1 MALPSGNVEP
11 TTPEHGSARAT
22 VPTAAH
28 APTLVAHPATRPRE
42 RDVITAFAEITGEA
56 IGDADLEQLLRSV
69 CVKLCT
75 VLGVSRSSL
84 YLRRPDGRFR
94 GAAGHCADE
103 GDITEAVKRQ
113 ESGIAGDHFSREI
126 IETARSV
133 LIEDVPNDPRPHR
146 RTMEHWRVRAMLGV
160 PLVFDG
166 EVIGLLFVDN
176 KDLPRRYT
184 AEDIEI
190 AEMFAQLSALFLTQ
204 AMLNSRLRA
213 QASEITRSRNTL
225 AYLADVHRKLTNAVL
240 EGADI
245 QRVVRLLS
253 DLSTKPVVL
262 YDEDF
267 RVLAWAAPVTLGLD
281 RAPVISEQ
289 IRRMPSVEAEL
300 AGLSPDRPS
309 AVVPPTLSVGLGR
322 RHLLCR
328 LMIEG
333 KPNGYLGIVEV
344 GRSLE
349 QVDANIAEHGAT
361 VLSLQILSERRQ
373 IETQGQ
379 ARDDYLSD
387 LLRNT
392 RDKEHL
398 VRRGP
403 QFGIDLTYPHVLVRF
418 TLAANQRMSAS
429 AAQRLVTRRFQEV
442 LGIDEPA
449 AVKLPGSV
457 IVLVPLPDDGCA
469 EELQRVRDAVSRI
482 RASLQPQLATGATV
496 ISGVCREVTDFSQAA
511 REMREVAEIARSF
524 EWSAGVLDVTELG
537 LFRLVVSSGR
547 VKEAV
552 HFAHEYL
559 HAVQT
564 ADDGVL
570 LDTWRAFVT
579 AEGRVQGAAQTLDV
593 HENTVR
599 YRMGKIKEL
608 TRLDPASLDVM
619 LSARLAFQIL
629 DFSGS

>member
-1 MALPSGNVEP
+1 MAVLPSTDTEMSRPHPDVAAETMSSP
-11 TTPEHGSARAT
+11 TG
-22 VPTAAH
+22 
-28 APTLVAHPATRPRE
+28 RPRE

-69 CVKLCT
+69 CVKLCRVT
-75 VLGVSRSSL
+75 GVSRSSL
-84 YLRRPDGRFR
+84 YLKKPGGRFR
-94 GAAGHCADE
+94 GAAGHCSDE

-113 ESGIAGDHFSREI
+113 ESGVAGDRFSREV
-126 IETARSV
+126 IETGRPV
-133 LIEDVPNDPRPHR
+133 LINDVANDPRPHR

-176 KDLPRRYT
+176 KDREHVYT
-184 AEDIEI
+184 QEDIEI
-190 AEMFAQLSALFLTQ
+190 AEMFAQLSALFISQ
-204 AMLNSRLRA
+204 AMLNVRLRS
-213 QASEITRSRNTL
+213 QASEIARSRNTL

-245 QRVVRLLS
+245 RSIVTLLS
-253 DLSTKPVVL
+253 ELSAKPVVL

-267 RVLAWAAPVTLGLD
+267 RVLAWAAPPALGLD
-281 RAPVISEQ
+281 RPPVISDQ
-289 IRRMPSVEAEL
+289 IRAMPSVKAEL
-300 AGLSPDRPS
+300 AALSPERPS
-309 AVVPPTLSVGLGR
+309 AVVPLTLSVGLGR
-322 RHLLCR
+322 RHLMCR
-328 LMIEG
+328 LVIEG
-333 KPNGYLGIVEV
+333 KPSGYLGIVEV

-349 QVDANIAEHGAT
+349 TVDTNLAEHGAT

-398 VRRGP
+398 LRRGP
-403 QFGIDLTYPHVLVRF
+403 QFGIDLTHPHVMVRF
-418 TLAANQRMSAS
+418 ALSANLRMTAS
-429 AAQRLVTRRFQEV
+429 AAQRLVTRRFREI

-449 AVKLPGSV
+449 AVKLPGSI
-457 IVLVPLPDDGCA
+457 IVLVPLPDGGSA
-469 EELQRVRDAVSRI
+469 EELSRLRDQVSLV
-482 RASLQPQLATGATV
+482 RASLQPELATSVTV
-496 ISGVCREVTDFSQAA
+496 VSGLCREVTDFPQAA
-511 REMREVAEIARSF
+511 REMREVADIAHSF
-524 EWSAGVLDVTELG
+524 EWSEGVLDVTELG
-537 LFRLVVSSGR
+537 LFRVVVSSGR

-552 HFAHEYL
+552 RFAHEYV
-559 HAVQT
+559 HAVRT
-564 ADDGVL
+564 IDDGVL
-570 LDTWRAFVT
+570 LETWRAFVA
-579 AEGRVQGAAQTLDV
+579 AEGRVQGAAVTLDV

-608 TRLDPASLDVM
+608 TGLDPTSLDVL

-629 DFSGS
+629 DFAAR

>member
-1 MALPSGNVEP
+1 MAALPSTDTEMSRPHPDVATETMSFP
-11 TTPEHGSARAT
+11 TG
-22 VPTAAH
+22 
-28 APTLVAHPATRPRE
+28 RPRE

-69 CVKLCT
+69 CVKLCSVT
-75 VLGVSRSSL
+75 GVSRSSL
-84 YLRRPDGRFR
+84 YLKKPGGRFR
-94 GAAGHCADE
+94 GAAGHCSDE

-113 ESGIAGDHFSREI
+113 ESGVAGDRFSREV
-126 IETARSV
+126 IETGRPV
-133 LIEDVPNDPRPHR
+133 LINDVANDPRPHR
-146 RTMEHWRVRAMLGV
+146 RTMEHWQVRAMLGV

-176 KDLPRRYT
+176 KDREHVYT
-184 AEDIEI
+184 QEDIEI
-190 AEMFAQLSALFLTQ
+190 AEMFAQLSALFISQ
-204 AMLNSRLRA
+204 AMLNVRLRS
-213 QASEITRSRNTL
+213 QASEIARSRNTL

-245 QRVVRLLS
+245 RSIVTLLS
-253 DLSTKPVVL
+253 ELSAKPVVL

-267 RVLAWAAPVTLGLD
+267 RVLAWAAPPALGLD
-281 RAPVISEQ
+281 RPPVISDQ
-289 IRRMPSVEAEL
+289 IRAMPSVKAEL
-300 AGLSPDRPS
+300 AALSPERPS
-309 AVVPPTLSVGLGR
+309 AVVPLTLSVGLGR
-322 RHLLCR
+322 RHLMCR
-328 LMIEG
+328 LVIEG
-333 KPNGYLGIVEV
+333 KPSGYLGIVEV

-349 QVDANIAEHGAT
+349 TVDTNLAEHGAT

-398 VRRGP
+398 LRRGP
-403 QFGIDLTYPHVLVRF
+403 QFGIDLTHPHVMVRF
-418 TLAANQRMSAS
+418 ALSANLRMTAS
-429 AAQRLVTRRFQEV
+429 AAQRLVTRRFREI

-449 AVKLPGSV
+449 AVKLPGSI
-457 IVLVPLPDDGCA
+457 IVLVPLPDGGSA
-469 EELQRVRDAVSRI
+469 EELSRLRDQVSLA
-482 RASLQPQLATGATV
+482 RASLQPELATSVTV
-496 ISGVCREVTDFSQAA
+496 ISGICREVTDFPQAA
-511 REMREVAEIARSF
+511 REMREVADIAHSF
-524 EWSAGVLDVTELG
+524 EWSEGVLDVTELG
-537 LFRLVVSSGR
+537 LFRVVVSSGR

-552 HFAHEYL
+552 RFAHEYV
-559 HAVQT
+559 HTVRT

-570 LDTWRAFVT
+570 LETWRAFVA
-579 AEGRVQGAAQTLDV
+579 AEGRMQGAAVTLDV

-608 TRLDPASLDVM
+608 TGLDPTGLDVL

-629 DFSGS
+629 DFAAR

>member
-11 TTPEHGSARAT
+11 TTPEHGPARAT

-28 APTLVAHPATRPRE
+28 APTLAAHPATRPRE

-94 GAAGHCADE
+94 GAAGHCADD

-245 QRVVRLLS
+245 HRVVRLLS

-267 RVLAWAAPVTLGLD
+267 RVLAWAAPATLGLD
-281 RAPVISEQ
+281 RAP
-289 IRRMPSVEAEL
+289 
-300 AGLSPDRPS
+300 
-309 AVVPPTLSVGLGR
+309 
-322 RHLLCR
+322 
-328 LMIEG
+328 
-333 KPNGYLGIVEV
+333 
-344 GRSLE
+344 
-349 QVDANIAEHGAT
+349 
-361 VLSLQILSERRQ
+361 
-373 IETQGQ
+373 
-379 ARDDYLSD
+379 
-387 LLRNT
+387 
-392 RDKEHL
+392 
-398 VRRGP
+398 
-403 QFGIDLTYPHVLVRF
+403 
-418 TLAANQRMSAS
+418 
-429 AAQRLVTRRFQEV
+429 
-442 LGIDEPA
+442 
-449 AVKLPGSV
+449 
-457 IVLVPLPDDGCA
+457 
-469 EELQRVRDAVSRI
+469 
-482 RASLQPQLATGATV
+482 
-496 ISGVCREVTDFSQAA
+496 
-511 REMREVAEIARSF
+511 
-524 EWSAGVLDVTELG
+524 
-537 LFRLVVSSGR
+537 
-547 VKEAV
+547 
-552 HFAHEYL
+552 
-559 HAVQT
+559 
-564 ADDGVL
+564 
-570 LDTWRAFVT
+570 
-579 AEGRVQGAAQTLDV
+579 
-593 HENTVR
+593 
-599 YRMGKIKEL
+599 
-608 TRLDPASLDVM
+608 
-619 LSARLAFQIL
+619 
-629 DFSGS
+629 